1 MSRTVDI
8 KIKTTADNSG
18 IDKTTKSLDTLDKS
32 QQAASTG
39 GKALTESVTTSGKS
53 LNSAAETA
61 GALSSALDA
70 GGPAAAKMSGA
81 VRGLSSVI
89 TGATQGIAGLA
100 SVLLA
105 AGITAYVKYQ
115 KQVEEAK
122 ETVRKFKA
130 EIEQNKLA
138 IAADEIN
145 TLSSYYNDL
154 ALAIDQATAAQQ
166 KLTQARAAADNV
178 EKAER
183 MALLELEEKRALNKI
198 SPGDSLARSETS
210 ASFATQRRQLDQE
223 FQEKSAAR
231 VTEATER
238 AAADAAAKEKAA
250 ETAMR
255 NQQAALAE
263 NQAQQA
269 EAQAEL
275 GALYTTKIPKRTIS
289 TAGGMYNPYGQP
301 GTGQGSSMEITDTAT
316 QKAEADAIKEKLS
329 GEKGLEALAK
339 ALQASIA
346 ALSPQLE
353 SARAETQAAAL
364 NAASAAR
371 QQASITGT
379 NPEILAATT
388 TGDTAQA
395 RYARQ
400 NQLKEAQKGISGY
413 EDRESDLR
421 DRVRKEWKEYSTAS
435 RDETS
440 TTQRLEKEM
449 TDWREATANLNKFL
463 AAAGPAIKEL
473 KETSARATEA
483 LNNLP

>member
-1 MSRTVDI
+1 MADRNIDI
-8 KIKTTADNSG
+8 NIRARSNAG
-18 IDKTTKSLDTLDKS
+18 EIDKTSKSLDNLEKRQKT
-32 QQAASTG
+32 AAATGNNLTDQTKNLGNST
-39 GKALTESVTTSGKS
+39 AR
-53 LNSAAETA
+53 AA
-61 GALSSALDA
+61 GMVGQLSSALDA

-81 VRGLSSVI
+81 VGGLSSVV

-122 ETVRKFKA
+122 ETVRQFKA

-138 IAADEIN
+138 IAASEIN

-210 ASFATQRRQLDQE
+210 ASFATQRRELDQE
-223 FQEKSAAR
+223 FQEKAAAR

-238 AAADAAAKEKAA
+238 AAADAAAKVKAA

-255 NQQAALAE
+255 NQQAALAD
-263 NQAQQA
+263 NRAQQA

-289 TAGGMYNPYGQP
+289 IPGGMYNPYGQP
-301 GTGQGSSMEITDTAT
+301 GTMEVTDTAT
-316 QKAEADAIKEKLS
+316 QKAEADAIKEKIY
-329 GEKGLEALAK
+329 GEKGLEAQAK

-371 QQASITGT
+371 QQASVTGT
-379 NPEILAATT
+379 NPEINAATT
-388 TGDTAQA
+388 AGETAQA
-395 RYARQ
+395 RYARE

-413 EDRESDLR
+413 ADRESDLR

>member
-238 AAADAAAKEKAA
+238 AADAAAKEKSR
-250 ETAMR
+250 R
-255 NQQAALAE
+255 NRH
-263 NQAQQA
+263 AQ
-269 EAQAEL
+269 
-275 GALYTTKIPKRTIS
+275 S
-289 TAGGMYNPYGQP
+289 T
-301 GTGQGSSMEITDTAT
+301 
-316 QKAEADAIKEKLS
+316 
-329 GEKGLEALAK
+329 
-339 ALQASIA
+339 
-346 ALSPQLE
+346 
-353 SARAETQAAAL
+353 
-364 NAASAAR
+364 
-371 QQASITGT
+371 
-379 NPEILAATT
+379 
-388 TGDTAQA
+388 
-395 RYARQ
+395 
-400 NQLKEAQKGISGY
+400 
-413 EDRESDLR
+413 
-421 DRVRKEWKEYSTAS
+421 S
-435 RDETS
+435 RP
-440 TTQRLEKEM
+440 R
-449 TDWREATANLNKFL
+449 
-463 AAAGPAIKEL
+463 
-473 KETSARATEA
+473 
-483 LNNLP
+483 